1 MVEWK
6 SAIVE
11 CPESIPLELSKAF
24 ADLFAARESLLYSGF
39 LNMIVTGKYP
49 SKGWW
54 IKEYIHLEGNLLT
67 YSQRYIGPPEIK
79 TPEELLDL

>member
-11 CPESIPLELSKAF
+11 CPESVPPELSQAF
-24 ADLFAARESLLYSGF
+24 ANLVASREALLYSGF
-39 LNMIVTGKYP
+39 MDMIVTGKYP

-54 IKEYIHLEGNLLT
+54 IEEHIHLEGNTLT
-67 YSQRYIGPPEIK
+67 YAQRYIGPPAIK
-79 TPEELLDL
+79 TPEELLNH